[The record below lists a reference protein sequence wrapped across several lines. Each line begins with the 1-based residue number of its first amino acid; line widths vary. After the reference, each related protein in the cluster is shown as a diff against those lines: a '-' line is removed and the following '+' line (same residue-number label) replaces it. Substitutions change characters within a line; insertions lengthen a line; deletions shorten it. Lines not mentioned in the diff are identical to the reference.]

1 MRGGA
6 FPNVI
11 AVGRRRT
18 KALAVAAL
26 GALLVL
32 SAVNVEAAGW
42 TVVTSPNV
50 GSSSSLSAVSC
61 ASSKLCLAVGVSSS
75 APSVQKT
82 LSEKWNGTKMTVVP
96 SPPSGSFTNIELNG
110 ISCTSAS
117 FCIAVG
123 RLYKSGGDQILT
135 EKWNGSNWTQ
145 LTSPAMGP
153 DAFVDILGVSC
164 KSTTF
169 CMAVG
174 WWTDEPSEA
183 FAMKWNGTSWTVET
197 VPNDGNTE
205 DNILE
210 SVSCPTT
217 TFCIAVGNGPG
228 QLIDRWN
235 GSVWSIVSTTANF
248 GLDGV
253 RCRSTTFCMAV
264 GAKSAGA
271 NTDTLAEQWNG
282 TTWSVLTTPNVSGSP
297 GNILLSVSCTGTTFC
312 MAGGYAQ
319 GSGVTRDTLTEVW
332 NGSTWAIAPSVSPTS
347 DSVINSVSC
356 TTAMGSNFCLAVGE
370 STGKTLVEK
379 YS

>member
-1 MRGGA
+1 MRGPV
-6 FPNVI
+6 FPKVI
-11 AVGRRRT
+11 ASGTRRT
-18 KALAVAAL
+18 KALAVAGV
-26 GALLVL
+26 GALLVMT
-32 SAVNVEAAGW
+32 AVTAHAAGW
-42 TVVTSPNV
+42 TLVTSPNK
-50 GSSSSLSAVSC
+50 GTSSSLSAVSC
-61 ASSKLCLAVGVSSS
+61 SSSTLCLAVGVSAT

-82 LSEKWNGTKMTVVP
+82 LSEKWNGTKMAVVT
-96 SPPSGSFTNIELNG
+96 SPPTGSNTEIELNG

-123 RLYKSGGDQILT
+123 RVFKSGGDQILT
-135 EKWNGSNWTQ
+135 EKWNGSTWTE

-153 DAFVDILGVSC
+153 DAFVDINGVSC

-174 WWTDEPSEA
+174 WFTDEPSEA
-183 FAMKWNGTSWTVET
+183 FAMKWNGTSWAVET
-197 VPNDGNTE
+197 VPNDGDTE

-235 GSVWSIVSTTANF
+235 GTTWSIVSTTANF

-264 GAKSAGA
+264 GAQSAGA
-271 NTDTLAEQWNG
+271 NTDTLAEKWNG
-282 TTWSVLTTPNVSGSP
+282 ATWSVLTTPNVSGSP
-297 GNILLSVSCTGTTFC
+297 GNVLLSVSCTGTTFC
-312 MAGGYAQ
+312 MAGGFAQ
-319 GSGVTRDTLTEVW
+319 GSGTTQDTLTETW
-332 NGSTWAIAPSVSPTS
+332 NGSTWSIVPSISPTS

-356 TTAMGSNFCLAVGE
+356 TTATGGNFCLAVGE
-370 STGKTLVEK
+370 STDKTLVEK